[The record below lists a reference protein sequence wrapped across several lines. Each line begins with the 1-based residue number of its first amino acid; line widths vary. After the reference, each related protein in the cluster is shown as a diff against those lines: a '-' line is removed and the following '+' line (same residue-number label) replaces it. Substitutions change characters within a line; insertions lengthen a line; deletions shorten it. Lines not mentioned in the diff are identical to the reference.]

1 MWFLLCI
8 GLIAVDQ
15 LIKWGAVS
23 RLSQI
28 DTYPIIAN
36 LFHLTYV
43 ENRGAAFG
51 IFQNKIIFLAVLTF
65 IELSV
70 ILWFFIKKT
79 DNTKK
84 ILRVSLILIM
94 AGAIGNFI
102 DRIFRGFVVDLFD
115 FRLINFYVFNFADVC
130 ICLGVAVFI
139 FYIIFLD
146 GKNNKGDV
154 SGA

>member
-51 IFQNKIIFLAVLTF
+51 IFQNKIVFLAILTF

-84 ILRVSLILIM
+84 ILRASLILIM
-94 AGAIGNFI
+94 AGAVGNFI

-146 GKNNKGDV
+146 GKNNEGDV